1 MGTCHKCAA
10 PLGRGTQRHTECP
23 KCNLMY
29 HTTDCGQRFAAVT
42 DSKASLEDCPKVSR
56 QSDPPA
62 LVFRSPGGSDR
73 TLFSFQLAG
82 RQDIGAVVFIDASFL
97 TNPLA
102 AAPPCSATSCVFALA
117 ARCFV
122 TRVVFDSDERRQL
135 PHPSSHPG

>member
-1 MGTCHKCAA
+1 
-10 PLGRGTQRHTECP
+10 
-23 KCNLMY
+23 MY

-62 LVFRSPGGSDR
+62 LVFRSPGGSD
-73 TLFSFQLAG
+73 LYVVHLSAG
-82 RQDIGAVVFIDASFL
+82 RQARVGAVVFIDASFL